1 MRKYRG
7 LVSLI
12 FMNLFR
18 FKNFFQLFFHGK
30 NFHFLG
36 SINLLCVPLGCFFS
50 GIFTEPTGKR
60 RAMQVC
66 FTIEINFDKIFV
78 SKFLYPFL
86 FSDNQSSNI
95 FIMVDI
101 LFCNKCLS
109 SVYWSLF
116 GWHQRRFNGSICK
129 EIARFC
135 KFKTDINSIF
145 SHHQVLTYVAEVTE
159 PKYRG
164 MLTASGT
171 TCVVIGILVQF
182 VLGTFLK
189 WRKIALVCSVMPLL
203 TIIAL
208 FFVPESPYW
217 LLTKNRVK
225 EARKSLAWLRGWV
238 EVHKVSEEFDEIHQS
253 LIQKRHHSEKTTST
267 KFHERFLPYTKRTFL
282 VPFALVSSTLFV
294 GCFSGKTPLQTY
306 AVEVR

>member
-1 MRKYRG
+1 M
-7 LVSLI
+7 
-12 FMNLFR
+12 
-18 FKNFFQLFFHGK
+18 
-30 NFHFLG
+30 
-36 SINLLCVPLGCFFS
+36 
-50 GIFTEPTGKR
+50 
-60 RAMQVC
+60 
-66 FTIEINFDKIFV
+66 
-78 SKFLYPFL
+78 
-86 FSDNQSSNI
+86 
-95 FIMVDI
+95 
-101 LFCNKCLS
+101 
-109 SVYWSLF
+109 
-116 GWHQRRFNGSICK
+116 
-129 EIARFC
+129 
-135 KFKTDINSIF
+135 
-145 SHHQVLTYVAEVTE
+145 LTYVAEVTE

-189 WRKIALVCSVMPLL
+189 WRTIALVCSVMPVF

-267 KFHERFLPYTKRTFL
+267 QFHERFVPYTKRTFL
-282 VPFALVSSTLFV
+282 VPFALVSATLFV

-306 AVEVR
+306 AVEVK